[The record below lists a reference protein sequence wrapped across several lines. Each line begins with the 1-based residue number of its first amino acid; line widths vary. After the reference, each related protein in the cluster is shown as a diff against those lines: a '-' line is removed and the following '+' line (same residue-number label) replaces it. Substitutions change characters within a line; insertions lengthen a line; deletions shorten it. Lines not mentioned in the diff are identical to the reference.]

1 MELRHLRAFLA
12 VAEALHFSQAAER
25 LGISPPA
32 LTEQIQGLEA
42 LLGVRLF
49 RRTKRSVALTDAG
62 QLFLEEARPALAQVE
77 RAERIGRMA
86 GRGERG
92 IVAIGFAA
100 SAAFSGV
107 LAASVAAWRETHPD
121 VELRLQELETIPQL
135 AALAAG
141 RLDIG
146 FIRPPAAVP
155 DGIAT
160 TPLLREPIW
169 LALPA
174 SHPLAAGADIPP
186 AALADQPFVSPD
198 FDTGTGFHHHTME
211 LGEAA
216 GFTPRIVHR
225 GRDLVAVV
233 SLVGLGLGV
242 ALVPASF
249 KDCVRLPGLIYRPF
263 TGTSPQAEL
272 AAAFRRN
279 EAAPVTRAFIR
290 QLRRQATIR
299 PAPVPAPPES
309 G

>member
-12 VAEALHFSQAAER
+12 VAETLHFTHAAER

-32 LTEQIQGLEA
+32 LTEQVQGLEA
-42 LLGVRLF
+42 LLGARLF

-62 QLFLEEARPALAQVE
+62 RLFLEEAAPALAQVE
-77 RAERIGRMA
+77 RAEQVGRMA

-92 IVAIGFAA
+92 IVAVGFAA

-107 LAASVAAWRETHPD
+107 LAAHVAAWRDSHPD
-121 VELRLQELETIPQL
+121 VQLRLQELETVPQL

-146 FIRPPAAVP
+146 FVRPPVTAP

-160 TPLLREPIW
+160 TPLLREELV

-174 SHPLAAGADIPP
+174 SHPLCALMEIPP
-186 AALADQPFVSPD
+186 ALLAKEAFVSPD
-198 FDTGTGFHHHTME
+198 FDTGTGFHHHTFAM
-211 LGEAA
+211 GERA
-216 GFTPRIVHR
+216 GFVPDIVHR
-225 GRDLVAVV
+225 GRDLVAVA

-249 KDCVRLPGLIYRPF
+249 RDCVRMPGLAYRPLA
-263 TGTSPQAEL
+263 GPPARAEL
-272 AAAFRRN
+272 AAAFRRT
-279 EAAPVTRAFIR
+279 EAAPAVRAFIR
-290 QLRRQATIR
+290 QLRKTAED
-299 PAPVPAPPES
+299 AGPP
-309 G
+309 